1 MTLNNSFIVF
11 DILLGKI
18 QSVYNLNLN
27 PEVNKYVYEDDL
39 GFSNIMLTTSSD
51 VFFLEEK

>member
-18 QSVYNLNLN
+18 QSAYNLNLN
-27 PEVNKYVYEDDL
+27 PEVDKYVYEDDL
-39 GFSNIMLTTSSD
+39 GFSNLMLTTSSD